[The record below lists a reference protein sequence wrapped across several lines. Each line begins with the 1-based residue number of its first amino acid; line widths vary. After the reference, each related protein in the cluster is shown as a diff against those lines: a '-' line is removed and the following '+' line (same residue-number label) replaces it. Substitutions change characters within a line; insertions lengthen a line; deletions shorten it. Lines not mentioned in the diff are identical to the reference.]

1 MDFGKTRLFLLEFL
15 KMYPT
20 VKKQENIVFRAAG
33 ILMTGQF
40 FPVGDELDKSSL
52 FANPID
58 VNNFGSGF
66 PQSYISTDFQTG
78 SVIGRFKDEAQAITV
93 VKDYVETSEFK
104 TSVLD
109 PVIKHVSL
117 IYPSK
122 IELPFLILPKETDFE
137 PVSIIYSEK

>member
-40 FPVGDELDKSSL
+40 LPVGDELDKSSL

-58 VNNFGSGF
+58 ANNLGSGF
-66 PQSYISTDFQTG
+66 PQDYLKFDFQTG
-78 SVIGRFKDEAQAITV
+78 NAIGRFKDEAQAIAV
-93 VKDYVETSEFK
+93 VKDYVETSEIK
-104 TSVLD
+104 TSVLA

-117 IYPSK
+117 IYPSRL
-122 IELPFLILPKETDFE
+122 ELPFLILPKETDFE